1 MAAMGAIK
9 TSNGLPTSRLD
20 RCRRRAR
27 FDPLETFIPA
37 PTAPAWPAGPGKYDR
52 RRRQG
57 WALMRAES
65 RVSELRRRQL
75 AVFCRLRGREA
86 GSAVAQDAP
95 VSDPGLATRR
105 NPANVGLRA
114 SARKAIFDVY
124 DMVRKDALARQG
136 VRGIRASTVTPAG
149 AIIFFPRRAHTKNQR
164 GEMS

>member
-1 MAAMGAIK
+1 
-9 TSNGLPTSRLD
+9 LPTSRLA

-37 PTAPAWPAGPGKYDR
+37 PTAPAWPGGPGKYDR

-75 AVFCRLRGREA
+75 AVFCRPRGREA

-105 NPANVGLRA
+105 NASNVGLRA

-136 VRGIRASTVTPAG
+136 VRGTRASTVTP
-149 AIIFFPRRAHTKNQR
+149 RARLYFASRIQR
-164 GEMS
+164 TNGEKCHDRPI